1 MKFVDVSI
9 CYNLIMQRQF
19 VDLQRKDQDQCL
31 HISTGN
37 RVNIIQIPT
46 LATKCGISIDSLQSI
61 VIDIHTNNV
70 YLSSG

>member
-1 MKFVDVSI
+1 MDKVKFVDVSI

-46 LATKCGISIDSLQSI
+46 LATNVVLALI
-61 VIDIHTNNV
+61 VYNQL
-70 YLSSG
+70 Y

>member
-46 LATKCGISIDSLQSI
+46 LATNVVLALI
-61 VIDIHTNNV
+61 VYNQ
-70 YLSSG
+70 L